1 MKKNIQIL
9 GIQFLAIIVGGFVL
23 EIFFEMPE
31 WFAVIVSA
39 ALLALI
45 FLIIQLKGSMEY
57 PLKDISSDGIS
68 GTRIVGTFFTS
79 VMLPFV
85 LGVYNYI
92 IVDVIMILLG
102 IVGLVIGRKYITSF
116 LFKNNWDKKYWFVYL
131 GTIFLA
137 GGVYSIFASTG
148 AAPCAV
154 LSGKYKLV
162 ALALF
167 CIVMRGTI
175 PPNTAMAK
183 FVTNNYKNYQDN
195 YTDKD

>member
-1 MKKNIQIL
+1 MNKNLKIL
-9 GIQFLAIIVGGFVL
+9 GIQFLAIIVIGFILEVL
-23 EIFFEMPE
+23 FEMPE
-31 WFAVIVSA
+31 WFAVIISA
-39 ALLALI
+39 AVFALI
-45 FLIIQLKGSMEY
+45 FLIIQIKGSMEY
-57 PLKDISSDGIS
+57 PLKDISSDGIL
-68 GTRIVGTFFTS
+68 GTRLVGTFFTS

-85 LGVYNYI
+85 LGLYNYI
-92 IVDVIMILLG
+92 VVDVAMIFMG
-102 IVGLVIGRKYITSF
+102 IAGLIIGRKYISSF

-131 GTIFLA
+131 GTILLA

-148 AAPCAV
+148 DAPCTV

-162 ALALF
+162 ALVLF

-183 FVTNNYKNYQDN
+183 FVTNNYKHYQDN